1 MIRKVLIFGASD
13 FSIRIAR
20 QIINSDFFELV
31 GIIYEDNRPEIG
43 DLNSFLVGNKAEEI
57 FKINPDFA
65 LALDYH
71 KIIATEIVN
80 SFVIFNS
87 HGGLLPNYRGYH
99 GLGWSF
105 INGEEEIGYTLHKMD
120 DKLDNGQIIYQY
132 KKKINSNTTFN
143 DLKNDIYLDLEKNI
157 LTTIFDYFDNKL
169 IPVDQDE
176 TNPIYVAKRKPIDCF
191 IDWEKPSAYIHLFI
205 RSLSPDTAPGAFTVF
220 NSKKMIIL
228 NSEIY
233 NCKDYIEVPGHVVF
247 IEEERVLV
255 KTGDTCIWIKDVIY
269 DGEKCLAR
277 QLFKSPGARLGVN
290 LIEQYLVSK
299 GII

>member
-20 QIINSDFFELV
+20 KIINSDYFELV
-31 GIIYEDNRPEIG
+31 GIIYENKRPEIG
-43 DLNSFLVGNKAEEI
+43 DLNNFLVGNKAEEI
-57 FKINPDFA
+57 YNINPDFA

-71 KIIATEIVN
+71 KIISSEIVN

-105 INGEEEIGYTLHKMD
+105 INGEEEIGYTLHLMD
-120 DKLDNGQIIYQY
+120 DKLDNGQIIFQY
-132 KKKINSNTTFN
+132 KKRIELNTTFN
-143 DLKNDIYLDLEKNI
+143 DLKNDIYIDLEKNVLRI
-157 LTTIFDYFDNKL
+157 IFDYFNGKL
-169 IPVDQDE
+169 IPVVQDE
-176 TNPIYVAKRKPIDCF
+176 SSPIYVAKRKPIDCL
-191 IDWEKPSAYIHLFI
+191 IDWEKSSAFIHLFI
-205 RSLSPDTAPGAFTVF
+205 RSLSPDAAPGAFTVF
-220 NSKKMIIL
+220 NSKKLVIL

-233 NCKDYIEVPGHVVF
+233 DCKNYIEVPGHVLF
-247 IEEERVLV
+247 IEEEKVLV
-255 KTGDTCIWIKDVIY
+255 KTGDTCIWIKEVIY
-269 DGEKCLAR
+269 EDKKCFAGE
-277 QLFKSPGARLGVN
+277 LFKSPGARLGVN